1 MFEIR
6 HFRLIDALHRTGTVS
21 AAARELGYSQPA
33 ISQQIKQLE
42 KEAATPLV
50 LREGRRTRLTQAGEV
65 FLHYG
70 AQAIEAA
77 NRAKTEIDLIAG
89 LRGGALTLAAF
100 PSAAATIV
108 PLALASFKARH
119 PGVDVRLVEADAATA
134 VADLRAGRIDVAVI
148 AQFYSPGS
156 PPRPA
161 EEDWM
166 WRTILEED
174 VYVALPEH
182 HPAASSR
189 VVALHDLAD
198 APWIAGCEE
207 CRANLFEAASAAE
220 FVPNIALET
229 DDYVALQRLAA
240 LELGVALIPQLMV
253 AAARVDPTLRFKA
266 ISPARLRR
274 VSAVSTSTT
283 LRIPGVA
290 ELLEALRDACATI
303 EDGTASIYSPSL

>member
-33 ISQQIKQLE
+33 VSQQIKQLE
-42 KEAATPLV
+42 REAATPLV

-77 NRAKTEIDLIAG
+77 IRAKIEIDLIAG

-108 PLALASFKARH
+108 PLALASFKGDH
-119 PGVDVRLVEADAATA
+119 PGIDVRLVEADAATA
-134 VADLRAGRIDVAVI
+134 VADLRSGKIDVAVI
-148 AQFYSPGS
+148 AQFYSPGA

-161 EEDWM
+161 EDDWM

-182 HPAASSR
+182 HPAATAP

-198 APWIAGCEE
+198 APWIAGCQQ
-207 CRANLFEAASAAE
+207 CRTNLFDAAAAAD

-229 DDYVALQRLAA
+229 DDYVALQRLTA
-240 LELGVALIPQLMV
+240 LELGVALIPQLML
-253 AAARVDPTLRFKA
+253 AAARVDPTLRFKHV
-266 ISPARLRR
+266 SPARLRR
-274 VSAVSTSTT
+274 VSTVSTPTT
-283 LRIPGVA
+283 LRIPGVVQ
-290 ELLEALRDACATI
+290 LLDVLRTAAATI
-303 EDGTASIYSPSL
+303 ESQDDVHK